1 MILKNFKS
9 YAGIQKIGPFH
20 KNFTSIVGPN
30 GSGKS
35 NLIESM
41 LFIFGFSA
49 SWMRLNKLHQLIHNS
64 STSSNIS
71 TASVEVHFKKILD
84 NHDGSISDVPGSD
97 FFIRRTV
104 NTASVSKYYIDGKDS
119 TQG

>member
-49 SWMRLNKLHQLIHNS
+49 SWMRLNKLNQLIHNS
-64 STSSNIS
+64 SELNN
-71 TASVEVHFKKILD
+71 V
-84 NHDGSISDVPGSD
+84 GSAAV
-97 FFIRRTV
+97 
-104 NTASVSKYYIDGKDS
+104 
-119 TQG
+119 

>member
-1 MILKNFKS
+1 MVLENFKS
-9 YAGIQKIGPFH
+9 YADRQVIGKFH

-49 SWMRLNKLHQLIHNS
+49 SWMRLNKLNQLIHNS
-64 STSSNIS
+64 SALSSVQKATVS
-71 TASVEVHFKKILD
+71 VHFKKIID
-84 NHDGSISDVPGSD
+84 QPDGTTSDIQGS
-97 FFIRRTV
+97 
-104 NTASVSKYYIDGKDS
+104 
-119 TQG
+119 

>member
-1 MILKNFKS
+1 MVLKNFKS
-9 YAGIQKIGPFH
+9 YAGVQKIGPFH

-49 SWMRLNKLHQLIHNS
+49 SWMRLNKLNQLIHNS
-64 STSSNIS
+64 STASNIGN
-71 TASVEVHFKKILD
+71 AEVEVHFKKIMD
-84 NHDGSISDVPGSD
+84 NSDG
-97 FFIRRTV
+97 
-104 NTASVSKYYIDGKDS
+104 TASDIVGS
-119 TQG
+119 